1 MTGFVQIIEWS
12 TSRLEEVQAL
22 QDEWRDRFP
31 EMGPSRVTV
40 CADRKR
46 LGTYLTIVEFASYEQ
61 AMENSAHPATHEFS
75 QRMAELCDGPA
86 VFHDLDVMRTEV
98 RLPSGRREAA
108 ST

>member
-1 MTGFVQIIEWS
+1 MTGFVQVIEWS

-46 LGTYLTIVEFASYEQ
+46 LGTYLTIVEFGSYEE
-61 AMENSAHPATHEFS
+61 AMENSAHAATHEFS